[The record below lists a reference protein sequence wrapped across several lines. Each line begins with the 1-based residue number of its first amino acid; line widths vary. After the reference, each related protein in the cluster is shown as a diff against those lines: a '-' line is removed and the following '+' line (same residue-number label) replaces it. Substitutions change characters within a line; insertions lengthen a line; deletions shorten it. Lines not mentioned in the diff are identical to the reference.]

1 MKFRTLLA
9 SGNGIILSFLII
21 ISIILYSSIS
31 SLIDSAKWVDH
42 THEVI
47 GTTRLIAKSM
57 VDMETGQRGFMLTGT
72 DNFLEPFEAGKK
84 QFTEF
89 IEQGK
94 SLVSDN
100 PPQVER
106 FSNIEK
112 LQKEWLKNAGQF
124 EIDLK
129 RRVDTGELPPVALKN
144 ILEGKTIE
152 GGTPP
157 AGTKAGKDIMDE
169 IRIVLEKIEG
179 IESSLMNKRIES
191 NNSTAQFALSVSS
204 FGTIFTVLL
213 GIGILILLIKKLMG
227 QLGEEPRELQ
237 DISQNVANGNL
248 KVEFSNTV
256 KESDGTLAHS
266 FFNMVSNLKN
276 LLINIS
282 SHSNTTASKSAEL
295 SVNMEEVKGLTENMN
310 SQTESIATAATQA
323 SENMTSIAA
332 STEEMSTSVASV
344 AAAIDEMTATS
355 NEISRNCQ
363 VESDIAQKA
372 EEQATNTN
380 DIMKKLEV
388 SAKEIGKV
396 LDVIKDIADQ
406 TNLLAL
412 NATIEAASAGD
423 AGKGFSVVASEV
435 KELARQTSQAVDQIG
450 NQIASMRENT
460 SISVQA
466 ITDISGIIEEVNSIS
481 QTIVSA
487 VEEQSA
493 TINEIASNVNTV
505 SNTSANVAESVHQS
519 ATGLTE
525 ISNTITEFT
534 SATSHITL
542 KVSESE
548 QSIIELS
555 SIAEEL
561 KGSVNKFSI

>member
-9 SGNGIILSFLII
+9 SGNGIILMSLII
-21 ISIILYSSIS
+21 ISIILYASIS
-31 SLIDSAKWVDH
+31 SLIGATKMVEH
-42 THEVI
+42 TYEVI
-47 GTTRLIAKSM
+47 GTTRLIAKSL

-72 DNFLEPFEAGKK
+72 DNFLEPFDAGKK
-84 QFTEF
+84 DFTRL
-89 IEQGK
+89 IEKGK

-100 PPQVER
+100 QPQVAR
-106 FSNIEK
+106 FEK
-112 LQKEWLKNAGQF
+112 VEALKNEWLKSAGQY

-129 RRVDTGELPPVALKN
+129 RRVDSGELPPVALKN

-152 GGTPP
+152 GGAPP
-157 AGTKAGKDIMDE
+157 KGAKAGKDIMDE
-169 IRIVLEKIEG
+169 IRIILEKIEG
-179 IESSLMNKRIES
+179 IENDLMIIRAEQ

-204 FGTIFTVLL
+204 FGTLFTVLL
-213 GIGILILLIKKLMG
+213 GIGILLLLVKKLMG

-237 DISQNVANGNL
+237 NISQNVADGNL
-248 KVEFSNTV
+248 KVEFSNSV

-266 FFNMVSNLKN
+266 FFNMVSNLKT
-276 LLINIS
+276 LLLNIT
-282 SHSNTTASKSAEL
+282 SHSTTTASKSAEL
-295 SVNMEEVKGLTENMN
+295 SVNMEEVKSLTENMN
-310 SQTESIATAATQA
+310 SQTESISAAATQA
-323 SENMTSIAA
+323 SDNMSSIAA

-344 AAAIDEMTATS
+344 AAAIDQMTATS

-380 DIMKKLEV
+380 GIMKKLEV
-388 SAKEIGKV
+388 SANEIGKV

-450 NQIASMRENT
+450 NQISSIRDNT
-460 SISVQA
+460 SKSVQA

-505 SNTSANVAESVHQS
+505 SNTSAEVAQSIHQS
-519 ATGLTE
+519 ATGISE
-525 ISNTITEFT
+525 ISSTMTEFT
-534 SATSHITL
+534 NTTSNISI
-542 KVSESE
+542 KVNDSE

-561 KGSVNKFSI
+561 KGSVSQFSI